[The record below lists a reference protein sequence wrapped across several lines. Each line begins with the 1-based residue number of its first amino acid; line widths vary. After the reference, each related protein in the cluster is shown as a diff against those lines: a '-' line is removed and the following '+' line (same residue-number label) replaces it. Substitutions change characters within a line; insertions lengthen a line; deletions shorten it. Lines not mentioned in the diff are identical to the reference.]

1 MDGAHWVPEAI
12 SLFNK
17 NLVSVNAGLDIEIK
31 NQEYMSPHI
40 NYGLEISPNTEHQ
53 VQRI

>member
-1 MDGAHWVPEAI
+1 MDGAHWVREAI

-31 NQEYMSPHI
+31 KSRI
-40 NYGLEISPNTEHQ
+40 RVATHQ
-53 VQRI
+53 LWA